1 MLDRDEILS
10 LIRSAETEE
19 EAADAIHRELQSGA
33 DADALEDYW
42 RAQLG

>member
-19 EAADAIHRELQSGA
+19 EAADAIHQELQNGA
-33 DADALEDYW
+33 DADALEAYW
-42 RAQLG
+42 RDQLG